1 MLNQKR
7 TNRWLHFSPIVAPDY
22 AGKKLKEQSAALD
35 KRREDLRRAQDAVD
49 GTIEDLRKKAYETEN
64 IMHVSDTIADEV
76 GELLKKEIAL
86 RTELADLLRELSSQP
101 HLVKSMGE
109 RSLALYQKQ
118 FGAERSLAR
127 YEAVLQE
134 LLLPNKP

>member
-1 MLNQKR
+1 
-7 TNRWLHFSPIVAPDY
+7 
-22 AGKKLKEQSAALD
+22 
-35 KRREDLRRAQDAVD
+35 
-49 GTIEDLRKKAYETEN
+49 
-64 IMHVSDTIADEV
+64 
-76 GELLKKEIAL
+76 
-86 RTELADLLRELSSQP
+86 
-101 HLVKSMGE
+101 MGE